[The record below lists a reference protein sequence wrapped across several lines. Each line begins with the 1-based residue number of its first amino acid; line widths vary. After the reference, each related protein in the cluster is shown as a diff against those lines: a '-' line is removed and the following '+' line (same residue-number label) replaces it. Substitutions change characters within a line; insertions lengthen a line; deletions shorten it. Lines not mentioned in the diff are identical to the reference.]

1 MQVRIVTVR
10 SAPPRGYL
18 VQWSVKEPAEG
29 VLTFDLERAG
39 GPEGP
44 WERVASG
51 LVDRYAHFDTLAQ
64 PAGTEPLDVLRFNQ
78 FRFFQAVY
86 HRVTVRAASTSA
98 VSAPYEYGPE
108 SRGKIGGMRR
118 KAARDVRIANVKF
131 SKMPCVLLKRRV
143 WGKRCP
149 ECYDPKT
156 KASTRGGCRTCYG
169 TSFEGGFWAP
179 VSMPARQQGPRQAA
193 VGGDPKSDAQKMRLV
208 LPDFPQV
215 NFRDVIV
222 SLRTGDRFEVAEE
235 GETDLQE
242 EPMYQSVVVTELDRS
257 DVRYQIRVDPS
268 SVRPFL

>member
-29 VLTFDLERAG
+29 ILSFDLERAG

-44 WERVASG
+44 WELVAGG
-51 LVDRYAHFDTLAQ
+51 LTDRYAHFDDLTQ
-64 PAGTEPLDVLRFNQ
+64 PENAELHLNQ

-86 HRVTVRAASTSA
+86 YRVTVRSVT
-98 VSAPYEYGPE
+98 SAPYEFGPE
-108 SRGKIGGMRR
+108 ARGKIGGMRR
-118 KAARDVRIANVKF
+118 KAARDVRIANTKF

-179 VSMPARQQGPRQAA
+179 MSVPARQQGPRQAA

-222 SLRTGDRFEVAEE
+222 SLRSGDRFEVAEE